1 LRALVSWAGT
11 GVGARATTR
20 ASGPARAVGAWG
32 RWNQWYR
39 RYGRARAALAS
50 ERAISR
56 RYRRYGR
63 SGSGTARQASGDAPH
78 ISKKARRQARR
89 QRGEAR
95 RGGPVDGATRRAP
108 LLNAGRPRN
117 RHPRRYRCS
126 RFWKGLERSESVSRG
141 PALRVGFFA
150 GTGVLASGKVWKEAK
165 ASLVVQPYGSASSP
179 SLAAS
184 CAISPVRARSCG
196 TGKRA
201 GIPRLKNAL
210 HFSGAPNRA
219 IAGETLYIYTRSVL
233 IMMIVTPAGGRSAPA
248 LDAGARALLGP
259 RVGAPGARAQ
269 KR

>member
-1 LRALVSWAGT
+1 MR
-11 GVGARATTR
+11 GV
-20 ASGPARAVGAWG
+20 P
-32 RWNQWYR
+32 
-39 RYGRARAALAS
+39 
-50 ERAISR
+50 EIAI
-56 RYRRYGR
+56 
-63 SGSGTARQASGDAPH
+63 
-78 ISKKARRQARR
+78 
-89 QRGEAR
+89 
-95 RGGPVDGATRRAP
+95 
-108 LLNAGRPRN
+108 L
-117 RHPRRYRCS
+117 
-126 RFWKGLERSESVSRG
+126 
-141 PALRVGFFA
+141 A

-179 SLAAS
+179 VPVFSLLERS
-184 CAISPVRARSCG
+184 GKKRKRLSWSSPTGRLLRHLWRLPAQSRQYGRARAALASEREG
-196 TGKRA
+196 GGLRPLEPASGASRERA